1 MPGRQR
7 HAAEVLAALAPP
19 LSDARVLS
27 VQCANGHHVA
37 GVYSTAEGPVVQA
50 VPGRHSH
57 GHRDRIDT
65 PHRGTP
71 GRGHWADFLDAGAMG
86 DDSVPAWCDC
96 GPWTLSRTQMA
107 AWMADGERRVVLE
120 SRR

>member
-37 GVYSTAEGPVVQA
+37 GVYATEEGPVVQA
-50 VPGRHSH
+50 VPGRRSH

-65 PHRGTP
+65 PHRGE
-71 GRGHWADFLDAGAMG
+71 REHWADFLDAGALA
-86 DDSVPAWCDC
+86 DDTVPAWCEC
-96 GPWTLSRTQMA
+96 GPWVLSRRAMTT
-107 AWMADGERRVVLE
+107 WIADGESRVVLE
-120 SRR
+120 SKA